1 MFRLAS
7 FMHLVYNNIVKTFT
21 LHLRTIF
28 QGHWKQILAVIAVI
42 IVIVLAG
49 LIAWGLYL
57 RSQGA
62 SWANWTGFGDYQ
74 GSLPKD
80 DRGKTLWD
88 WMGLLLVPI
97 VVGAAAGFWFYF
109 QQRAEGKRADIRAA
123 LEREI
128 ALDRQREEAM
138 RSYFDKIGQLLM
150 EKDLLKGTKE
160 AAIRDYAQILTITA
174 LRSLDVDRKNMV
186 LQFLRDANLA
196 GFILASASLAH
207 CDLKY
212 TNMFNINLKLANLSE
227 ANLSG
232 AYLYKANLYGAK
244 LVKANLSEAKLA
256 MANLIKTNLEEAI
269 LTGALLLE
277 ANLTGAYLIGAILTR
292 ANLIGADLFG
302 ANLNRAN
309 LTDANLTDAN
319 LGLARLTKANLTGAV
334 GITEEQISQAI
345 LYDTTMPDGSVRSNN
360 QANK

>member
-1 MFRLAS
+1 
-7 FMHLVYNNIVKTFT
+7 
-21 LHLRTIF
+21 
-28 QGHWKQILAVIAVI
+28 
-42 IVIVLAG
+42 
-49 LIAWGLYL
+49 
-57 RSQGA
+57 
-62 SWANWTGFGDYQ
+62 
-74 GSLPKD
+74 
-80 DRGKTLWD
+80 
-88 WMGLLLVPI
+88 MGLLLVPI

-109 QQRAEGKRADIRAA
+109 QQRAESKRADIRAA

-150 EKDLLKGTKE
+150 EKDLLKTKGGGQGTKE

-227 ANLSG
+227 ADLSG

-244 LVKANLSEAKLA
+244 LVKANLSEAKLV

-269 LTGALLLE
+269 LTGALLFE

-309 LTDANLTDAN
+309 LNGANLTDAN

-345 LYDTTMPDGSVRSNN
+345 LYDTTMPDGSVRSNT
-360 QANK
+360 QASK